1 MLLKRAS
8 SLGDVAPNCTTHWAS
23 CNAMLLQVL
32 FAAQS
37 NVDAFLSRSFLFE
50 RARREQHQPIRYDK
64 ARAEEYQK
72 SAHLHCLYGKP
83 ILNIGRLRSNKTYA
97 YACSKVYDLRQ
108 YTTNSRWGPFR
119 NDGSNKV
126 DWEKVEAILVT
137 LSYNLHTKRLM
148 TGDFKEVWDNPFA
161 GSWAGSFANVV
172 TGPPKAPPSSLELQ
186 DPYGV
191 TGTWYRVCTPCF
203 AISMC

>member
-1 MLLKRAS
+1 
-8 SLGDVAPNCTTHWAS
+8 
-23 CNAMLLQVL
+23 
-32 FAAQS
+32 
-37 NVDAFLSRSFLFE
+37 
-50 RARREQHQPIRYDK
+50 
-64 ARAEEYQK
+64 
-72 SAHLHCLYGKP
+72 
-83 ILNIGRLRSNKTYA
+83 
-97 YACSKVYDLRQ
+97 
-108 YTTNSRWGPFR
+108 
-119 NDGSNKV
+119 V